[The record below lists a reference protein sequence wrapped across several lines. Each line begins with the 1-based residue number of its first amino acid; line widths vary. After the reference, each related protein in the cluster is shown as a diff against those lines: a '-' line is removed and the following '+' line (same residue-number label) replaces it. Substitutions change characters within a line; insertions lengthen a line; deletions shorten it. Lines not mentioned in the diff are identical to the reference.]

1 MPNEPRAAAQTAAT
15 LPDHEQARIAHAVM
29 RRQARLSVRLAL
41 LFLTLILGLPLVN
54 LYLPDVANAPVAG
67 GFTASW
73 LFLGVLFFPITWA
86 LSAWFIRA
94 SDAIEADSRHWREV
108 LGQEAGQPIEPAG
121 AGDVKPAFIEE
132 TEGVR
137 RP

>member
-1 MPNEPRAAAQTAAT
+1 MPPEPRTAQPAAP
-15 LPDHEQARIAHAVM
+15 LPDHEQARLAHAVM
-29 RRQARLSVRLAL
+29 RRQARLSVGLSV
-41 LFLTLILGLPLVN
+41 LFLALILGLPLVN
-54 LYLPDVANAPVAG
+54 LYLPNVANAPVAG

-94 SDAIEADSRHWREV
+94 SDKIEADSRYWREV

-121 AGDVKPAFIEE
+121 SGDVKPAFIEE